1 MPESFALHCPPEIL
15 RPLIA
20 DVVREVI
27 AQLEA
32 DRASAPDKVYSEPEA
47 AAWLGVGPHVLR
59 DERLRGRITASSIV
73 GRRIRYQHSDLV
85 RYLTERRVNGNR
97 EGH

>member
-1 MPESFALHCPPEIL
+1 MDPAALG
-15 RPLIA
+15 PLIA
-20 DVVREVI
+20 RIVQETVR
-27 AQLEA
+27 QLER
-32 DRASAPDKVYSEPEA
+32 DRAAMPEKVYSEPEA

-59 DERLRGRITASSIV
+59 DERLRGRITASIIV